1 MIVTDRIDIS
11 KLEIANIFNSYFS
24 NILKNLITQ
33 PHKSSFDPSIK
44 MFKVPLQLSIEKY
57 ENHKSI
63 NLIKDMM
70 RNLDNPTISFVQT
83 LSETQKINPKKA
95 APVKNIRKNK
105 DLLKFYIH
113 HKFRIELLIK
123 NCIIR

>member
-1 MIVTDRIDIS
+1 MIVTDRIVIS

-24 NILKNLITQ
+24 NVLKNLITQ
-33 PHKSSFDPSIK
+33 PHKSSFDPSIE

-70 RNLDNPTISFVQT
+70 RNLDNPNIPFVQT
-83 LSETQKINPKKA
+83 LSETPKK
-95 APVKNIRKNK
+95 KT
-105 DLLKFYIH
+105 LK
-113 HKFRIELLIK
+113 KLD
-123 NCIIR
+123 IIS